1 MKYRKTITALVL
13 VIAAASVIC
22 TTAGIFTH
30 EGPGR
35 YEYESI
41 RGKTVIIYGEGI
53 YRDMTA
59 DVAVQGIAQDYVT
72 IILAIPLLLYSLFS
86 ARKGSLRGR
95 FLLAGTAGYFF
106 ITYLLYTLMAMY
118 NFLFPVY
125 LILLGSSFFT
135 LFLAISSFD
144 FSSIKKHFDNKT
156 PVKTAGGF
164 LIFTSSI
171 ISLMWLGV
179 ILPPLFDGSII
190 PEEAEH
196 YTTLVVQG
204 LDLALLLPSAFV
216 SAVLLLRGKGP
227 SYIYTTVY
235 LIFLSILMT
244 ALTAKI
250 IAMGLSGVNIIP
262 AVFIIPLIN
271 TAAVICTS
279 LLIKNVTQREG

>member
-1 MKYRKTITALVL
+1 M
-13 VIAAASVIC
+13 IAAASVIC

-53 YRDMTA
+53 YRDMSA

-72 IILAIPLLLYSLFS
+72 LILAVPMLLYSLFS
-86 ARKGSLRGR
+86 ARKGSLKGQ

-164 LIFTSSI
+164 LVFTASM

-179 ILPPLFDGSII
+179 IIPPLFDGSVI
-190 PEEAEH
+190 PDAAQH

-216 SAVLLLRGKGP
+216 SAGLLLRGKG
-227 SYIYTTVY
+227 SGYIYTAVY

-250 IAMGLSGVNIIP
+250 IAMGLGGVDIIP
-262 AVFIIPLIN
+262 TVFIIPLIN
-271 TAAVICTS
+271 ISAVICTS
-279 LLIKNVTQREG
+279 FFLKHASEREG